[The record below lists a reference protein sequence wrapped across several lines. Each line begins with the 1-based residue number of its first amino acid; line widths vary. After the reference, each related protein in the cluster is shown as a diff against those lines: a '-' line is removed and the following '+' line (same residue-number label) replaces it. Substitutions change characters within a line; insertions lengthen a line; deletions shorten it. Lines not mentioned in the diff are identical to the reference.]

1 MDHLGDESIN
11 NLSKSD
17 PYIATLIMNGREVQL
32 ELGRPTGSP
41 RNVVS
46 KEVFRKIIKDFKKT
60 SSNIKLK

>member
-17 PYIATLIMNGREVQL
+17 PYIATMIMNGREMQL
-32 ELGRPTGSP
+32 ELGTGSP

-46 KEVFRKIIKDFKKT
+46 KELFRKIIKDFKKT